1 MSNIVCLNLFRKP
14 YNEKADIWS
23 LGVMVIEM
31 LQGDPPYIDDS
42 PLKAMEK
49 IVKRGRPKLQDIKIS
64 DDLDKFLGLCFEKKP
79 DKRADA
85 TSLLYHPFI
94 QNNATSKT
102 KMRPL
107 ITALTKKLYGD
118 AQ

>member
-49 IVKRGRPKLQDIKIS
+49 IVKRGRPKLKDIKIS

-102 KMRPL
+102 KLRPL